1 VRKAKIPHWCNK
13 LDSSEPSDTKKVKV
27 SAQTATCEIGEEAE
41 PQVCKTSKRK
51 KAAIPES
58 APSTSTRKYCFI
70 LRNNRPVVITNKIH
84 S

>member
-1 VRKAKIPHWCNK
+1 MRKAKIPYWCNK

-41 PQVCKTSKRK
+41 SKVCKTSKRK

-58 APSTSTRKYCFI
+58 APSTSTRKCCFI
-70 LRNNRPVVITNKIH
+70 FLNK
-84 S
+84 SPT